1 MISGQ
6 RLLVTGAGSVG
17 RNLASR
23 FLEEDLEVVRI
34 LDSSEPALS
43 RLQSQLDDDRCRFLA
58 GNIKDQDR
66 IERAIED
73 IDIVVHTAA
82 MKHVNVC
89 EYNPFEAV
97 KTNVVGLQNL
107 LDAAIDSSVNR
118 VVFTSSDKAVDPANT
133 MGTTK
138 LLGEK
143 LVTAGNKYRGRSDI
157 KLASVRFGNVI
168 NSSGSVVPRFIEQI
182 RRGGPV
188 KLTDQRM
195 TRFMLT
201 YDDVA
206 SLVTQAMENTNG
218 GEIFISKMPA
228 IRIEDL
234 VGAMV
239 DFLAPKHG
247 HDPDDIDMEVIG
259 PRVGET
265 FHEEIMTEREAAR
278 ALESDSLYAIPPES
292 NGYLDHDGIEGF
304 AEASDIVRSSENANH
319 LSKGEIASLIDQTNV
334 FVEDR

>member
-1 MISGQ
+1 
-6 RLLVTGAGSVG
+6 
-17 RNLASR
+17 
-23 FLEEDLEVVRI
+23 
-34 LDSSEPALS
+34 
-43 RLQSQLDDDRCRFLA
+43 
-58 GNIKDQDR
+58 
-66 IERAIED
+66 
-73 IDIVVHTAA
+73 

-304 AEASDIVRSSENANH
+304 AEASDIVRSSENANY